1 MSKLPDF
8 KERLVDLLLNYYLD
22 STELYRD
29 EIGEF
34 KESECKE
41 SLKEMNQFELMN
53 ELFDEGQE
61 ELVIKL
67 VEEFAE

>member
-8 KERLVDLLLNYYLD
+8 KERLIDLLLNHYLD
-22 STELYRD
+22 NTDLYRD

-34 KESECKE
+34 NESECRA
-41 SLKEMNQFELMN
+41 SLKDMNQFELMN
-53 ELFDEGQE
+53 ELFNEYRED
-61 ELVIKL
+61 LVIGL